1 MFLNDDCQSCV
12 AIELWD
18 CIRVTCSQNTLSR
31 YLTTVSEHNN
41 NHQRPFAC
49 GNAHY
54 GAIRQQ
60 SSTILMSPITQLFFT
75 NSCCRGAPNRIMM
88 YAEIAACPDSPLK
101 DTHSNSTVN
110 AISRM
115 GSDFS
120 VFWLNTKIAILTEL
134 LAFLFWRRRRWRPL
148 DAGCSMTTPWPAT
161 WTRTACP
168 EKNG

>member
-41 NHQRPFAC
+41 NHQRPFAS

-54 GAIRQQ
+54 GSIPQQ
-60 SSTILMSPITQLFFT
+60 SLRIHESYCPAIFHSQLLSGWT
-75 NSCCRGAPNRIMM
+75 M
-88 YAEIAACPDSPLK
+88 YAEIAACLDSPLK
-101 DTHSNSTVN
+101 DTNLTVN